1 MSIIHL
7 SNVVAITGAS
17 GGVGRATAREFA
29 RKGYKVALLARG
41 KEGLEGA
48 RKDVEA
54 LGGVAMTV
62 EVDLADYDQVEA
74 AASLIEEQLGPIS
87 IWVNNAMVSVFSP
100 VKEMKAEEYKRVT
113 EVTYLGQVY
122 GTLAAYKRM
131 RRRNSGS
138 IVMVGS
144 ALSYRGIPLQSAYC
158 ASKHAI
164 QGFFDSF
171 RSELLHDQSNINL
184 SIVHL
189 PAMNTTQ
196 FGWVKSRL
204 PKKGR
209 PMGKIYQPEVASK
222 AVYYAAHHNRR
233 TIYVGSATAQTI
245 IGNKFFPGL
254 LDHFLAKQGF
264 SGQQTDEPEDPNR
277 LDNLWDPIPEDRGA
291 HGSFDEQAVDKS
303 LELEATMNRGTTA
316 LIAVA
321 AGLLTTGLALWLGNR
336 D

>member
-41 KEGLEGA
+41 KEGLDGA

-54 LGGVAMTV
+54 LGGTALAIET
-62 EVDLADYDQVEA
+62 DLSEYEQVETA
-74 AASLIEEQLGPIS
+74 AERVEKELGPIS
-87 IWVNNAMVSVFSP
+87 IWVNNAMLGVFSP
-100 VKEMKAEEYKRVT
+100 VKETQPEEYKKVT
-113 EVTYLGQVY
+113 DVTYLGQVY
-122 GTLAAYKRM
+122 GTLAAYQRM
-131 RRRNSGS
+131 QKRNSGS

-158 ASKHAI
+158 AAKHAI

-171 RSELLHDQSNINL
+171 RVELLHDQSNINL
-184 SIVHL
+184 SMVHL

-204 PKKGR
+204 PQKGK
-209 PMGKIYQPEVASK
+209 PMGKIYQPEVA
-222 AVYYAAHHNRR
+222 ARAIYYAAHHNRR

-245 IGNKFFPGL
+245 IGNKLFPGL
-254 LDHFLAKQGF
+254 LDQVLAKIGY
-264 SGQQTDEPEDPNR
+264 SGQQTETAENPERVN
-277 LDNLWDPIPEDRGA
+277 NLWEPVKEDRGA
-291 HGSFDEQAVDKS
+291 HGSFDDVAVNRS
-303 LELEATMNRGTTA
+303 LELEATMNRGVTT
-316 LIAVA
+316 LISLGI
-321 AGLLTTGLALWLGNR
+321 GLLTAGVAYWIKQK

>member
-7 SNVVAITGAS
+7 SNVVVITGAS

-48 RKDVEA
+48 SKDVEA
-54 LGGVAMTV
+54 LGGKALAIQL
-62 EVDLADYDQVEA
+62 DLAKAEEVEA
-74 AASLIEEQLGPIS
+74 AAERIEKELGPIS
-87 IWVNNAMVSVFSP
+87 IWVNNAMNSVFSP

-113 EVTYLGQVY
+113 DVTYLGQVY

-131 RRRNSGS
+131 RKRNSGS
-138 IVMVGS
+138 IILVGS
-144 ALSYRGIPLQSAYC
+144 ALAYRGIPLQSAYC

-171 RSELLHDQSNINL
+171 RSELIHDDSNINV
-184 SIVHL
+184 SMVQL

-204 PKKGR
+204 PMKGK
-209 PMGKIYQPEVASK
+209 PMGKIYQPEVA
-222 AVYYAAHHNRR
+222 ARAIYFAAHHQRR
-233 TIYVGSATAQTI
+233 SIYVGSATAQTI
-245 IGNKFFPGL
+245 LGNKFFPGF
-254 LDHFLAKQGF
+254 LDHYLAKVGY
-264 SGQQTDEPEDPNR
+264 SGQQTNEAEEPGRPH
-277 LDNLWDPIPEDRGA
+277 NLWDPIPEDRGS
-291 HGSFDEQAVDKS
+291 HGSFDSQATDHS
-303 LELEATMNRGTTA
+303 LELQATTTQKNTT
-316 LIAVA
+316 LAVLA
-321 AGLLTTGLALWLGNR
+321 AGLLSAGLLYWLRNN

>member
-54 LGGVAMTV
+54 LGGTALTI
-62 EVDLADYDQVEA
+62 ETDLTEFEQVEA
-74 AASLIEEQLGPIS
+74 AAERIENDLGPIS
-87 IWVNNAMVSVFSP
+87 IWVNNAMAGVFSP
-100 VKEMKAEEYKRVT
+100 VKEMKPEEYKKVT

-122 GTLAAYKRM
+122 GTLVAYQRM

-158 ASKHAI
+158 AAKHAI

-171 RSELLHDQSNINL
+171 RAELLHDQSNINL
-184 SIVHL
+184 SMVHL

-209 PMGKIYQPEVASK
+209 PMGKIYQPEVASQ
-222 AVYYAAHHNRR
+222 AIYYAAHHDRR
-233 TIYVGSATAQTI
+233 TVYVGSATAQTI
-245 IGNKFFPGL
+245 IGNKLFPGL
-254 LDHFLAKQGF
+254 LDQVLAKIGY
-264 SGQQTDEPEDPNR
+264 SGQQTEEAEDPNR
-277 LDNLWDPIPEDRGA
+277 PDNLWEPVAEDRGA
-291 HGSFDEQAVDKS
+291 HGSFDDIAVDKS
-303 LELEATMNRGTTA
+303 IELEATMNRGVTA
-316 LIAVA
+316 LAAVGV
-321 AGLLTTGLALWLGNR
+321 GLLTAGLAYWLKQN

>member
-54 LGGVAMTV
+54 LGGTALTI
-62 EVDLADYDQVEA
+62 ETDLTEFEQVEA
-74 AASLIEEQLGPIS
+74 AAERIENELGPIS
-87 IWVNNAMVSVFSP
+87 IWVNNAMAGVFSP
-100 VKEMKAEEYKRVT
+100 VKEMKPEEYKKVT

-122 GTLAAYKRM
+122 GTLVAYQRM
-131 RRRNSGS
+131 RRRNSGA

-158 ASKHAI
+158 AAKHAI

-171 RSELLHDQSNINL
+171 RAELLHDQSNINL
-184 SIVHL
+184 SMVHL

-209 PMGKIYQPEVASK
+209 PMGKIYQPEVASQ
-222 AVYYAAHHNRR
+222 AIYYAAHHDRR
-233 TIYVGSATAQTI
+233 TVYVGSATAQTI
-245 IGNKFFPGL
+245 IGNKLFPGL
-254 LDHFLAKQGF
+254 LDQVLAKIGY
-264 SGQQTDEPEDPNR
+264 SGQQTEEAEDPNR
-277 LDNLWDPIPEDRGA
+277 PDNLWEPVAEDRGA
-291 HGSFDEQAVDKS
+291 HGSFDDIAVDKS
-303 LELEATMNRGTTA
+303 IELEATMNRGVTA
-316 LIAVA
+316 LAAVGV
-321 AGLLTTGLALWLGNR
+321 GLLTAGLAYWLKQN

>member
-29 RKGYKVALLARG
+29 RKGYKIALMARG

-54 LGGVAMTV
+54 LGGKAITI
-62 EVDLADYDQVEA
+62 ETELSDYQQVEA
-74 AASLIEEQLGPIS
+74 AAERIEQELGPIS
-87 IWVNNAMVSVFSP
+87 IWINNAMAGVFSP
-100 VKEMKAEEYKRVT
+100 VKEMKPEEYRKVT

-138 IVMVGS
+138 IIMVGS
-144 ALSYRGIPLQSAYC
+144 ALAYRGIPLQSAYC
-158 ASKHAI
+158 AAKHAI

-171 RSELLHDQSNINL
+171 RAELLHDQSNINL
-184 SIVHL
+184 SMVHL

-209 PMGKIYQPEVASK
+209 PMGKIYQPEVA
-222 AVYYAAHHNRR
+222 AQAIYYAAHHDRR

-245 IGNKFFPGL
+245 IGNKLFPGL
-254 LDHFLAKQGF
+254 LDRVLAKMGY

-277 LDNLWDPIPEDRGA
+277 PDNLWEPVHEDRGA
-291 HGSFDEQAVDKS
+291 HGSFDDIAVDRS
-303 LELEATMNRGTTA
+303 IELEATMNRGTTA
-316 LIAVA
+316 LAAVA
-321 AGLLTTGLALWLGNR
+321 AGLLTAGLTYWLR
-336 D
+336 K